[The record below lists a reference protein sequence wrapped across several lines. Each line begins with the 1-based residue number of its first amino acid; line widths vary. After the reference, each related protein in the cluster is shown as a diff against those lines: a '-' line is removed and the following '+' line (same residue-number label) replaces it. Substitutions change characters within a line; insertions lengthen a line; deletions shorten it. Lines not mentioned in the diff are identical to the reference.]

1 MAVKIKAN
9 FYECEHDGDLDNY
22 IGDIVSSGGKIISSS
37 VDSDEETGTV
47 VFEVEDKP
55 TFVEKFKQTNAWQFL
70 D

>member
-1 MAVKIKAN
+1 MAVKIKVT
-9 FYECEHDGDLDNY
+9 FCECEHDGDLDNY
-22 IGDIVSSGGKIISSS
+22 LGDIRDCGGKVLSSN

-55 TFVEKFKQTNAWQFL
+55 AFVEKFKQTDAWQFL